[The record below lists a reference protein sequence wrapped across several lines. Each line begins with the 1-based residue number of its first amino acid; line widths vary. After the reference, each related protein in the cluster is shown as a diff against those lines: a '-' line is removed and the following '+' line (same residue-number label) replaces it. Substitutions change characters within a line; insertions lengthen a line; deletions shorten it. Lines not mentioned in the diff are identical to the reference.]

1 MLNGKLLEVLHKDIH
16 QILRFEDK
24 NLIHRPE
31 WMSISFESIETEIKH
46 AFDIARKLNE
56 LDLRHVTDNDASEI
70 IRSCNRVA
78 GKLAAV
84 DLFEGGILE
93 NPREIQDSYCNDV
106 VASVNELTQK
116 TKYWITYLPFQNDE
130 MSSHVTKLRDIE
142 RQSQNILNKVANDAE
157 SRKLQMDE
165 ILGSIREGSA
175 AAGIGVVNN
184 EFREEDKSVRKTAIV
199 WLVLTTVLALGCLVI
214 VGWSVVMPVQIQN
227 EWVFINTQISKW
239 SLLVVLGFGTI
250 WCGRMYRSLMH
261 QSTINRQKAM
271 GLQTFQAFTNGAADD
286 STKDAVLL
294 ATTNYIFGN
303 HATGMLDQK
312 TSDKDTSPRI
322 FEFSRFI
329 SSQTKVD

>member
-1 MLNGKLLEVLHKDIH
+1 MLRNQVREHVHSGLH
-16 QILRFEDK
+16 QILQFEDK
-24 NLIHRPE
+24 NLIQRPE
-31 WMSISFESIETEIKH
+31 WIGISFESVEAEIKQ

-56 LDLRHVTDNDASEI
+56 LDLRYIHDVGATKI
-70 IRSCNRVA
+70 IRSCNLVA

-84 DLFEGGILE
+84 DLLDGGILE
-93 NPREIQDSYCNDV
+93 NRREIQDTYCNNIT
-106 VASVNELTQK
+106 ASVNELADNTR
-116 TKYWITYLPFQNDE
+116 YWITYLPFQNDD

-142 RQSQNILNKVANDAE
+142 RQSQNILNQVTNAAE
-157 SRKLQMDE
+157 NRKRQMDD
-165 ILGSIREGSA
+165 ILSSIREGSA
-175 AAGIGVVNN
+175 AAGIGVINN
-184 EFREEDKSVRKTAIV
+184 EFRREDKSVRKAAYW
-199 WLVLTTVLALGCLVI
+199 WLGLTTALALCCLGV
-214 VGWSVVMPVQIQN
+214 VGWSAFTRVEIQN
-227 EWVFINTQISKW
+227 EWVLINTQISKW

-271 GLQTFQAFTNGAADD
+271 GLRTFQAFTKGAADD

-312 TSDKDTSPRI
+312 MSDKDTSPRI

-329 SSQTKVD
+329 NSQSKVD